1 MMQNPLCENG
11 LGDKQNVFM
20 HQCMK
25 DVIAYNDSKSAQ
37 IVADGYGGVC
47 RYESNWLE
55 LWF

>member
-1 MMQNPLCENG
+1 MQNPLCENG